1 MGAAARCEQ
10 PAAGHRAGRVAH
22 GRRPVERGGHQ
33 GRGVGQPHGR
43 VGRQRLDARAAD
55 LVELHRLAEPRAARR
70 QLHLRS
76 ARTSTARSPSAD
88 RRDWSRG
95 DDAAE
100 PAARRGGSGPGGDVG
115 SDRGRAVPRLRWNL
129 AGGGLAVRLLDVRAA
144 LDSAGGS
151 VGPAGAR
158 DRHRMNSVSPNLTA
172 SSRNRWVRLGLQTA
186 FGIALLWLWI
196 RTVSLT
202 DVASH
207 IRVQRWWV
215 LPLMVLI
222 FVITSVMRAR
232 RWQWL
237 LRSLAPVGM
246 VRAFAMNAAGGLL
259 NYVLPIR
266 SGDAARAWWL
276 WRRHRVPAGSALAT
290 IVIDKAC
297 DLAAVAVVLALLEV
311 LALAGI
317 VNTPRGLLGA
327 ATLAVA
333 LLSAVLGT
341 ALLGPRLAR
350 SWVARRLLPARFDS
364 AIAGQAF
371 AFRAG
376 ARGLWTPALAGRLAF
391 LTVLALAIDAFNFT
405 LLFAAVGVSVPIFK
419 AMAAYP
425 ALLLSFAIPAG
436 PGYLGNL
443 EVAGSL
449 VLHGGLGLAT
459 PVAAGAIVLY
469 HAITAGNALVL
480 GLLSFFLVGGRRR
493 VRAGGP
499 RRIAVF
505 HCGFTYSGG
514 GERIV
519 IEEVLGLRRRGY
531 DAECYAPTV
540 DQSRCYP
547 DLIGDVRV
555 KTFLPQLPRWFPLRE
570 AVQMAATSLLM
581 PLYAWRFRGVD
592 AIVGCNQPSAW
603 IAWWAARLM
612 DVPYVVYLNQPNRLV
627 YPRSIDR
634 ETGWVSNADYRLLA
648 AIVLRATRFVASA
661 DRRSVQE
668 ADQLLVNGDYIG
680 DIIRRTYRREAIDC
694 PAGCHVASSGFPLP
708 VDARFSGGLTI
719 NGFPIRRPYV
729 LLTNRHYPQKRFD
742 LAIRAMADV
751 RKRHPRVQL
760 VVPGPATSHTASLRA
775 LVDDLGLEDAV
786 LFLGPIAEDELQ
798 KLYEGAAVY
807 VYPAPEEDFGMGVIE
822 SMAKGVPVV
831 AWNQAGP
838 TVTVGPG
845 TGYLAEPLDVN
856 DYAAGITRLLDDK
869 AKNQATGECAVE
881 WARRFDWER
890 HIDTMERAVLEVARA
905 HEQIAAEAATA

>member
-1 MGAAARCEQ
+1 M
-10 PAAGHRAGRVAH
+10 
-22 GRRPVERGGHQ
+22 
-33 GRGVGQPHGR
+33 
-43 VGRQRLDARAAD
+43 L
-55 LVELHRLAEPRAARR
+55 
-70 QLHLRS
+70 
-76 ARTSTARSPSAD
+76 
-88 RRDWSRG
+88 
-95 DDAAE
+95 
-100 PAARRGGSGPGGDVG
+100 
-115 SDRGRAVPRLRWNL
+115 
-129 AGGGLAVRLLDVRAA
+129 
-144 LDSAGGS
+144 
-151 VGPAGAR
+151 
-158 DRHRMNSVSPNLTA
+158 
-172 SSRNRWVRLGLQTA
+172 LGL
-186 FGIALLWLWI
+186 WL
-196 RTVSLT
+196 RTVSLS
-202 DVASH
+202 DVVSH
-207 IRVQRWWV
+207 ARVHAWAPIV
-215 LPLMVLI
+215 LMIALFLLTSLI
-222 FVITSVMRAR
+222 RAR
-232 RWQWL
+232 RWLLL
-237 LRSLAPVGM
+237 LRPLAPVGM

-297 DLAAVAVVLALLEV
+297 DLAAVAVVLAVLEV
-311 LALAGI
+311 VALTGAI
-317 VNTPRGLLGA
+317 SAPRGLLGA
-327 ATLAVA
+327 AGLAVG
-333 LLSAVLGT
+333 LLTAVLGT
-341 ALLGPRLAR
+341 ALLGPRLVR
-350 SWVARRLLPARFDS
+350 SWLARRLLPARFAS

-376 ARGLWTPALAGRLAF
+376 ARGLWTPALAIRLAL
-391 LTVLALAIDAFNFT
+391 LTALALVIDAFNFT
-405 LLFAAVGVSVPIFK
+405 LLFAAIGISVPPLK

-425 ALLLSFAIPAG
+425 ALLLSFAVPAG

-449 VLHGGLGLAT
+449 VLHGGLGLSTA
-459 PVAAGAIVLY
+459 VAAGAIVLY
-469 HAITAGNALVL
+469 HALTAGYALIL
-480 GLLSFFLVGGRRR
+480 GLLSFLLVGGRRR
-493 VRAGGP
+493 AREGRA

-531 DAECYAPTV
+531 EVECYAPTV

-555 KTFLPQLPRWFPLRE
+555 RTFLPQLPRWFPFRE

-612 DVPYVVYLNQPNRLV
+612 DVPYLVYLNQPNRLV

-634 ETGWVSNADYRLLA
+634 ETGWVANADYRLLA
-648 AIVLRATRFVASA
+648 AIVLRAMRFVAWA

-668 ADQLLVNGDYIG
+668 ADQLLVNGNYIG
-680 DIIRRTYRREAIDC
+680 DIIRRIYRREAIDC

-708 VDARFSGGLTI
+708 TEERFSGGLTI
-719 NGFPIRRPYV
+719 NGYPIRRPYV

-742 LAIRAMADV
+742 LTIRAMAEV
-751 RKRHPRVQL
+751 RQRHPRVQL
-760 VVPGPATSHTASLRA
+760 VIPGPATSHTDSLKA
-775 LVDDLGLEDAV
+775 LVVELGLSDAV
-786 LFLGPIAEDELQ
+786 LFLGPIAEAELQ
-798 KLYEGAAVY
+798 KLYQGAAVY

-838 TVTVGPG
+838 TVTVGPD
-845 TGYLAEPLDVN
+845 TGYLAEPLVVS
-856 DYAAGITRLLDDK
+856 DYAAGISRLLDDPIE
-869 AKNQATGECAVE
+869 NQATGGRAFE

-890 HIDTMERAVLEVARA
+890 HLDTLESAVLEVARA

>member
-1 MGAAARCEQ
+1 
-10 PAAGHRAGRVAH
+10 
-22 GRRPVERGGHQ
+22 
-33 GRGVGQPHGR
+33 
-43 VGRQRLDARAAD
+43 
-55 LVELHRLAEPRAARR
+55 
-70 QLHLRS
+70 
-76 ARTSTARSPSAD
+76 
-88 RRDWSRG
+88 
-95 DDAAE
+95 
-100 PAARRGGSGPGGDVG
+100 
-115 SDRGRAVPRLRWNL
+115 
-129 AGGGLAVRLLDVRAA
+129 
-144 LDSAGGS
+144 
-151 VGPAGAR
+151 
-158 DRHRMNSVSPNLTA
+158 MNPVSPNKSA

-186 FGIALLWLWI
+186 FGLALLWLWV

-202 DVASH
+202 DVAAH

-215 LPLMVLI
+215 LPLMVVI
-222 FVITSVMRAR
+222 FVITSAMRAR

-297 DLAAVAVVLALLEV
+297 DLAAVALFLAGLEV
-311 LALAGI
+311 VALSGA
-317 VNTPRGLLGA
+317 VSAPRGLAGA
-327 ATLAVA
+327 AALAVA
-333 LLSAVLGT
+333 LLAAVLGT
-341 ALLGPRLAR
+341 ALAGPRIAR
-350 SWVARRLLPARFDS
+350 SWLARRVLPARFAA

-376 ARGLWTPALAGRLAF
+376 ARGLWTPALSARLAG
-391 LTVLALAIDAFNFT
+391 LTVLALLIDAFNFT
-405 LLFAAVGVSVPIFK
+405 LLFTAVGISVPPLK

-425 ALLLSFAIPAG
+425 ALLLSFAVPAG

-449 VLHGGLGLAT
+449 ILGGGLGLAAG
-459 PVAAGAIVLY
+459 VAAGAIVLY
-469 HAITAGNALVL
+469 HAITAGN
-480 GLLSFFLVGGRRR
+480 GLLWGGVGFFLGGGRRD
-493 VRAGGP
+493 VRHTGT

-514 GERIV
+514 GERLV

-531 DAECYAPTV
+531 EVECYAPTV
-540 DQSRCYP
+540 DASRCYP
-547 DLIGDVRV
+547 DLLGEVRV
-555 KTFLPQLPRWFPLRE
+555 KTFLPQLPRWFPFRE
-570 AVQMAATSLLM
+570 AAQMAATSLLM

-627 YPRSIDR
+627 YPRNIDR
-634 ETGWVSNADYRLLA
+634 QTGWVSNADYRLLA
-648 AIVLRATRFVASA
+648 AIVMRATRFVAWA

-668 ADQLLVNGDYIG
+668 DDQLLVNGDYIG
-680 DIIRRTYRREAIDC
+680 DIIRTTYRRAAIDC
-694 PAGCHVASSGFPLP
+694 PAGCHVAATGIPLP
-708 VDARFSGGLTI
+708 AESRFGGCLTI
-719 NGFPIRRPYV
+719 NGYPIRRPYV

-742 LAIRAMADV
+742 LAIRAGMEV
-751 RKRHPRVQL
+751 RKSQPRTQL
-760 VVPGPATSHTASLRA
+760 VIPGPPTSHTASLKS
-775 LVDDLGLEDAV
+775 LVGELGLEDGV
-786 LFLGPIAEDELQ
+786 VFLGPITEDELQ
-798 KLYEGAAVY
+798 FLYEGAAVY

-845 TGYLAEPLDVN
+845 TGHLAEPLDVE
-856 DYAAGITRLLDDK
+856 DYAAGIVALLDSR
-869 AKNQATGECAVE
+869 AENQVAG
-881 WARRFDWER
+881 
-890 HIDTMERAVLEVARA
+890 ERASEWGRRVAWGG
-905 HEQIAAEAATA
+905 

>member
-1 MGAAARCEQ
+1 
-10 PAAGHRAGRVAH
+10 V
-22 GRRPVERGGHQ
+22 
-33 GRGVGQPHGR
+33 
-43 VGRQRLDARAAD
+43 
-55 LVELHRLAEPRAARR
+55 
-70 QLHLRS
+70 
-76 ARTSTARSPSAD
+76 
-88 RRDWSRG
+88 
-95 DDAAE
+95 
-100 PAARRGGSGPGGDVG
+100 
-115 SDRGRAVPRLRWNL
+115 NK
-129 AGGGLAVRLLDVRAA
+129 
-144 LDSAGGS
+144 
-151 VGPAGAR
+151 
-158 DRHRMNSVSPNLTA
+158 
-172 SSRNRWVRLGLQTA
+172 WVRLAMQTA
-186 FGIALLWLWI
+186 LGLVLLWLWL

-202 DVASH
+202 EVMSH
-207 IRVQRWWV
+207 ARVHSWWPVV
-215 LPLMVLI
+215 LMIVL
-222 FVITSVMRAR
+222 FLLTSLIRAR
-232 RWQWL
+232 RWLLL
-237 LRSLAPVGM
+237 LRPLAPVGM
-246 VRAFAMNAAGGLL
+246 VRAFAMNSAGGLL

-290 IVIDKAC
+290 IVIDKTC
-297 DLAAVAVVLALLEV
+297 DLAAVAVVLALLELV
-311 LALAGI
+311 ALTGI
-317 VNTPRGLLGA
+317 VSTPRGLLGA
-327 ATLAVA
+327 AALAVA
-333 LLSAVLGT
+333 LLAAVLGT

-350 SWVARRLLPARFDS
+350 SWLARRLLPARF
-364 AIAGQAF
+364 AAVVAGQAF

-376 ARGLWTPALAGRLAF
+376 ARGLWTPALTGKLAL

-405 LLFAAVGVSVPIFK
+405 LLFAAVGISVPPLK

-425 ALLLSFAIPAG
+425 ALLLSFAVPAG
-436 PGYLGNL
+436 PGYVGNL

-449 VLHGGLGLAT
+449 VLGGGLGLA
-459 PVAAGAIVLY
+459 PAVAAGAIVLY
-469 HAITAGNALVL
+469 HALTAGNALVW
-480 GLLSFFLVGGRRR
+480 GLVGFFLVGGRRR
-493 VRAGGP
+493 SRAGGP

-531 DAECYAPTV
+531 EVECFAPTV
-540 DQSRCYP
+540 DPARCYP
-547 DLIGDVRV
+547 DLIGDVHV

-634 ETGWVSNADYRLLA
+634 ETGWVANADYRLLA
-648 AIVLRATRFVASA
+648 AIVLRATRFVAWA
-661 DRRSVQE
+661 DLRSVQE

-680 DIIRRTYRREAIDC
+680 DIIRHTYRREAIDC
-694 PAGCHVASSGFPLP
+694 PAGCHVATSGFPLP
-708 VDARFSGGLTI
+708 IEARFSGGLTI
-719 NGFPIRRPYV
+719 NGYPIRRPYV

-742 LAIRAMADV
+742 LAIRAMAEV

-760 VVPGPATSHTASLRA
+760 VIPGPGTTHTESLKE
-775 LVDDLGLEDAV
+775 LVAKSGLSGAV
-786 LFLGPIAEDELQ
+786 IFLGAIVEEELQ

-838 TVTVGPG
+838 TVTVRPG
-845 TGYLAEPLDVN
+845 TGHLAEPLEVS
-856 DYAAGITRLLDDK
+856 DYAAGISGLLDHP
-869 AKNQATGECAVE
+869 AANQLTGERAVE

-890 HIDTMERAVLEVARA
+890 HIDTLEKAVLEVART
-905 HEQIAAEAATA
+905 HQRFAAEAATA